1 MPRKRSPPSLEK
13 LCLEIVAE
21 NLEHVWD
28 KDLMDNHL
36 AQSFVP
42 WLIHNRWWNKSLDA
56 AVLDTLLVPHLL
68 TLKLSSCRELVQEAL
83 LQTIAVRC
91 KKLTLL
97 DLFGCNKVPAGRL
110 VELVKAL
117 PCLTQLDL
125 SRTKCNVRVL
135 SALTSSCRRLRE
147 LAINGCSSLSPTSL
161 LYLAYDPVVGSFTG
175 LGLQKLLAEGLKHD
189 MKAQKHIWVVAFVL
203 LAMPTLRFLDHDF
216 LTEAVCLI
224 YHQQFDVAQLPP
236 RFPSLREVAQG
247 RVATPTNG
255 GPLRPTLALQY
266 MDNINESNL
275 LEVCSLCPNLVRVV
289 MDPGD
294 SHMWARWSLSW
305 HSLSH
310 LTVTCNRK
318 LQDLRELLTV
328 TENLGAHLLYLCIH
342 CFTLK
347 DPFSFHTLMSHCGN
361 IHEFKASFIF
371 PGEEESDMQPSD
383 EAMEW
388 EVNPPPLQF
397 LQLSKFFL
405 EYLEE
410 KPLPFQHVIVLRK
423 CLVSM
428 MKHSPL
434 LQELYLIRLPFSM
447 DDVFQEV
454 LRSPGRTLR
463 HLSMLT
469 LHDVQVSMDTVDLLL
484 SLENDICYICLEE
497 SPDFDREK
505 YKEVCERIRREG
517 FDLEIELMS
526 AW

>member
-1 MPRKRSPPSLEK
+1 MPQRNSAPSLER
-13 LCLEIVAE
+13 LCLETVAE
-21 NLEHVWD
+21 NLERVWD

-36 AQSFVP
+36 AESFVP
-42 WLIHNRWWNKSLDA
+42 QLIHIRWQNRSLTS
-56 AVLDTLLVPHLL
+56 AVLDTLLVPHLM
-68 TLKLSSCRELVQEAL
+68 TLKLNFCPELVQEDL

-125 SRTKCNVRVL
+125 SRTKCNARVL
-135 SALTSSCRRLRE
+135 SAVASSCQRLRE
-147 LAINGCSSLSPTSL
+147 LAVVECSSLSPTSL
-161 LYLAYDPVVGSFTG
+161 LYLAYNPVVGSFTG
-175 LGLQKLLAEGLKHD
+175 LGLQKLLAEGLEYDVKT
-189 MKAQKHIWVVAFVL
+189 QEHIWVVAFVL

-236 RFPSLREVAQG
+236 GFPSLREVAQG

-266 MDNINESNL
+266 MDNISESNL

-318 LQDLRELLTV
+318 EQDLRELLTV
-328 TENLGAHLLYLCIH
+328 TGNLGAQLLYLCIRG
-342 CFTLK
+342 FTLK
-347 DPFSFHTLMSHCGN
+347 DLFLFRTLLSHCGN
-361 IHEFKASFIF
+361 LHEFKASFIF
-371 PGEEESDMQPSD
+371 LGKEELDRQPD
-383 EAMEW
+383 GKAMDW
-388 EVNPPPLQF
+388 EVHLSPLEF
-397 LQLSKFFL
+397 LQLSDFSL
-405 EYLEE
+405 EYSEE
-410 KPLPFQHVIVLRK
+410 TPIPFKHAMALRE
-423 CLVSM
+423 CLVSV

-434 LQELYLIRLPFSM
+434 LQNLDLVHLPFSM

-454 LRSPGRTLR
+454 LSSPGRTLC
-463 HLSMLT
+463 HLST
-469 LHDVQVSMDTVDLLL
+469 LMFDHVQMSMDTVDLLL
-484 SLENDICYICLEE
+484 SSENHIFYICLEKCL
-497 SPDFDREK
+497 DIDLHK
-505 YKEVCERIRREG
+505 YSKVCERVKREG
-517 FDLEIELMS
+517 LNLQIHLE
-526 AW
+526 